1 MLQKPIRLLLIED
14 EEFDIQRVKNTIQPF
29 ADRIILKSSVSD
41 GVTAL
46 ERIQQDH
53 YDVVIMDYRISGG
66 LYGENLVEK
75 IKAIDSTIQIIVITK
90 MTVNQSDIDFANRL
104 IAAGA
109 YWFGTKYPVD
119 IEEYIYQPT
128 DFVLTI
134 MNAYDKRQLEIS
146 KRKSE
151 EKLDRKIEDI
161 MAAKP
166 LIGDSPA
173 MTNLKSLITKY
184 AKPNANVLIMGE
196 SGTGK
201 ELVASNIHYE
211 SQRKYENYVTMN
223 CAAVPKDLIE
233 SELFGYEEGAFTGAQ
248 KGKKGL
254 FEQADGG
261 TILLDEIGELPMD
274 LQAKLLRVLQDGE
287 IDKIGR
293 KQKHTVDVR
302 VIASTNRDINQLLK
316 EKKFREDLFYRLN
329 ILQIKIQPLRNRKE
343 DLPALIAYFQEIFS
357 KDLGVLPKEITA
369 SAMKKMGHYDWPGNV
384 RQLRNV
390 VQRMVIIADD
400 IIDDGVVIQALALE
414 NQFVPPAY
422 SSENILP
429 ITEMEK
435 RFKAKYFQFVRENS
449 ETDAEAAE
457 KLGLAPSNYHR
468 TCKNLGLK

>member
-1 MLQKPIRLLLIED
+1 MIDLLLIED
-14 EEFDIQRVKNTIQPF
+14 EEFDIQRVKNTIRAF
-29 ADRIILKSSVSD
+29 SDRINLKCSVSD
-41 GVTAL
+41 GATAL
-46 ERIQQDH
+46 EKLSKGG

-66 LYGENLVEK
+66 LYGEKLVEK
-75 IKAIDSTIQIIVITK
+75 IKVLDATIQIIVITK

-134 MNAYDKRQLEIS
+134 MNAFDKRQLEIS
-146 KRKSE
+146 KKKSE

-161 MAAKP
+161 ISSKP
-166 LIGDSPA
+166 LIGDSPV
-173 MTNLKSLITKY
+173 MSNLKKLIAKY

-201 ELVASNIHYE
+201 ELVASNIHYQ

-233 SELFGYEEGAFTGAQ
+233 SELFGYEVGAFTGAQ
-248 KGKKGL
+248 KGKQGL

-293 KQKHTVDVR
+293 KQKHTVNVR

-316 EKKFREDLFYRLN
+316 EKKFREDLYYRLN
-329 ILQIKIQPLRNRKE
+329 ILQIKIQPLRYRK
-343 DLPALIAYFQEIFS
+343 DDIPALIEHFQEIIA
-357 KDLGVLPKEITA
+357 KDIGVLPKKITH
-369 SAMKKMGHYDWPGNV
+369 SAMAKMKHYDWPGNV

-390 VQRMVIIADD
+390 VQRMVIIAEEC
-400 IIDDGVVIQALALE
+400 IDDGVVIQALALE

-429 ITEMEK
+429 IADMEK

-449 ETDAEAAE
+449 GTDAEAAD